1 MNFAVLLHVRDHS
14 KTVGSARHLLLEIAT
29 HINYHSGV
37 TRLSVERLAHR
48 LHVGARHVRKLLAVL
63 EASGELVIWRT
74 AGRHANTY
82 QVATHGC
89 AACDARANPALR
101 ARVDFSLE
109 TEHEFPSRTSWAH
122 AVKRRDEYRC
132 QECGSLEDIHAHHI
146 VPRSQ
151 GGQDILSNGQTL
163 CPTCHGIAHRTP
175 TDVNRGWE
183 GRVHSRNPGSQ
194 DRQPGLRGPAIKKSS
209 KEDKLKDAGIAAR
222 EPLEAKAVCGWHH
235 PDVRCAVCR

>member
-14 KTVGSARHLLLEIAT
+14 KTVGAARHLLLEIAT

-89 AACDARANPALR
+89 AACDARANPALG
-101 ARVDFSLE
+101 ARVDF
-109 TEHEFPSRTSWAH
+109 
-122 AVKRRDEYRC
+122 
-132 QECGSLEDIHAHHI
+132 
-146 VPRSQ
+146 
-151 GGQDILSNGQTL
+151 
-163 CPTCHGIAHRTP
+163 
-175 TDVNRGWE
+175 NRGWE
-183 GRVHSRNPGSQ
+183 GRVDPRNPGSQ
-194 DRQPGLRGPAIKKSS
+194 DRQPGLRGPAIKMSW
-209 KEDKLKDAGIAAR
+209 KEEKPKDAGAVVVRGAATGLSAR
-222 EPLEAKAVCGWHH
+222 T
-235 PDVRCAVCR
+235 R